1 MDLVGARRGDAGF
14 DGDATMHPGHGG
26 SLGGGYRENGAVHGG
41 GAARGG
47 GAGVGEMRSGAHTG
61 IDASSGMQLGNA
73 GGGGAGWGMGGSG
86 QVCVGGSA
94 GAAFWSEKEKEVGTS
109 LSIRAHVAHVTM
121 QMP

>member
-1 MDLVGARRGDAGF
+1 
-14 DGDATMHPGHGG
+14 
-26 SLGGGYRENGAVHGG
+26 
-41 GAARGG
+41 
-47 GAGVGEMRSGAHTG
+47 MRSGAHTG